1 MEASIIKI
9 GNSKG
14 LRLSKSI
21 IEKYNIKDKVQLIL
35 EKGKIILIPI
45 DKPRNNWEKQFKE
58 MHQNN
63 DDKLL
68 MNDFFEDE
76 DFEEWK

>member
-1 MEASIIKI
+1 
-9 GNSKG
+9 
-14 LRLSKSI
+14 
-21 IEKYNIKDKVQLIL
+21 VQLIL